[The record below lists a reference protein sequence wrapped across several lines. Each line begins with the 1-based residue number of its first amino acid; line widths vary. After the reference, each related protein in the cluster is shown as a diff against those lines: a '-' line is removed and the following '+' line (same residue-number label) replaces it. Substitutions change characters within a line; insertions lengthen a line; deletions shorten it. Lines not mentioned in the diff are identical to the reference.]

1 MGSGKTVDR
10 PRARGGTGN
19 HAADVRGGKDRVVRG
34 DDQDRATGET
44 RERISIGELRP
55 DDRGQDEV
63 REALEESI
71 GEGEPRPLTRE
82 EREAAA
88 HHSGPPR
95 TTYAPGSERL
105 AKAPLPADEQL
116 INVEARLSAP
126 ITSDDHAQGPIHA
139 TVTLVQYG
147 DYECPYTRMS
157 RHSVHQLQRQYPE
170 TLRFVFR
177 HFPLAE
183 IHPHARAA
191 AMAAE
196 AAGAQ
201 ADFWTMHEYLFEHQ
215 KALAESDLRTYALEL
230 RLDADRFERDR
241 RSSQVIERVER
252 DLASGEASGVQGTP
266 TFFVNGT
273 RHDGAYDLESLR
285 SAVVGQLRS
294 ASEHQD
300 DSA

>member
-1 MGSGKTVDR
+1 MGSGEIGDR
-10 PRARGGTGN
+10 PRARGEQAITQPMYAAERTG
-19 HAADVRGGKDRVVRG
+19 VVRG

-44 RERISIGELRP
+44 RERIPIGELRP

-88 HHSGPPR
+88 QHSGPPR

-105 AKAPLPADEQL
+105 AKAPLPADQQL

-201 ADFWTMHEYLFEHQ
+201 TDFWTMHEYLFEHQ
-215 KALAESDLRTYALEL
+215 KALAESDLHSYALEL

-285 SAVVGQLRS
+285 SAVAGHLRS
-294 ASEHQD
+294 GLEHEH
-300 DSA
+300 DST